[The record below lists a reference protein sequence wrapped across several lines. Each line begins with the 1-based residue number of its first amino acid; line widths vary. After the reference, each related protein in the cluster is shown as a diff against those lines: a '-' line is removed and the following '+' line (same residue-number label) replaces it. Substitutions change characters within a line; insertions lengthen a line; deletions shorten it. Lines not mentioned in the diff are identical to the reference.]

1 MPYSFEEDY
10 NSGLHSDAKVTCG
23 NRTWDLHKV
32 ILRNCLFFKKAF
44 DGQFKEA
51 HECHVTLPDHQPQ
64 DVQGVIFYI
73 YTGKV
78 SSDLEK
84 DESVAAYTQMFKLG
98 DYFDLEGLRLCATDC
113 LEDALL
119 PIAKNVN
126 RNWNNKEWDL
136 QIPSEELDVVSQ
148 VAKFAY
154 GTDSHTYA
162 PLRNIF
168 LRFIAISG
176 MRAIHLDQ
184 FLALTDDLPVLGN
197 AIFKAWADKNS
208 PLGEFCLSYIAD
220 RCSDCNEPLDNLESY
235 KATPLGDIEDVSS
248 IKYDIR
254 TRCAKCQDAI

>member
-1 MPYSFEEDY
+1 MPYSVEEDY
-10 NSGLHSDAKVTCG
+10 NSGIHSDAKVTCS

-84 DESVAAYTQMFKLG
+84 DKSVAAYTQMFKLG

-113 LEDALL
+113 LEEALL
-119 PIAKNVN
+119 PIAKYVN
-126 RNWNNKEWDL
+126 RNWHNKDWDL
-136 QIPSEELDVVSQ
+136 QIPSEEFDVVSQ

-154 GTDSHTYA
+154 GTNSNTYA
-162 PLRNIF
+162 PLRRIF
-168 LRFIAISG
+168 LRFIAVSG
-176 MRAIHLDQ
+176 TRVIDLDQ
-184 FLALTDDLPVLGN
+184 FLALMDDIPFLGN
-197 AIFKAWADKNS
+197 AIIKTGANN
-208 PLGEFCLSYIAD
+208 
-220 RCSDCNEPLDNLESY
+220 DCNEPLDNLESY
-235 KATPLGDIEDVSS
+235 KTTPLGDIEDVSS
-248 IKYDIR
+248 IRYDTR